1 MRFFTAAS
9 IISLALAAPIP
20 QSGSTA
26 QAVSAP
32 TVPQG
37 TTGSQAASSIPAS
50 STPQG
55 ASGPQSPAVSQTPAG
70 SQGASSPQSPAGSQ
84 GASPSQPA
92 PPSPPQASS
101 PAAGHSDQPSAQVVN
116 QWAIIDYTRVCD
128 TGNTVCTVR
137 FQVDEQ
143 DGSYDATQTPWCL
156 VTLQGSGGALP
167 LTKQAA
173 DGCPEYKIASQWD
186 PKGFTVL
193 SVVNSE

>member
-20 QSGSTA
+20 QSGSSSK
-26 QAVSAP
+26 AVSAP

-37 TTGSQAASSIPAS
+37 PAGSQTASAIPAS
-50 STPQG
+50 STPQ
-55 ASGPQSPAVSQTPAG
+55 ATSGSQNPADPQAPAG
-70 SQGASSPQSPAGSQ
+70 SQGTSPSQSPSGSQ
-84 GASPSQPA
+84 GASGSQPA
-92 PPSPPQASS
+92 PPSPPQASP
-101 PAAGHSDQPSAQVVN
+101 PAAASSTQPSAQVVD

-128 TGNTVCTVR
+128 TGNTLCTVR

-156 VTLQGSGGALP
+156 ITLQGSGGALP
-167 LTKQAA
+167 LTQQTA
-173 DGCPEYKIASQWD
+173 DGCAEYKIASQWD